1 MQTSLELDLL
11 VVAVAAHGNQA
22 KTRLDLVGRKRR
34 VLEEMEMARL
44 VWLVGNEPGFTVV
57 HGRSK
62 LTFSWVKV
70 RRLCHLPPATC
81 HLCLQLA
88 FV

>member
-1 MQTSLELDLL
+1 M
-11 VVAVAAHGNQA
+11 VIRP
-22 KTRLDLVGRKRR
+22 RLDSRLGRKQR
-34 VLEEMEMARL
+34 VLEEMEKEMARL

-70 RRLCHLPPATC
+70 RRLCHLPHATC
-81 HLCLQLA
+81 ACNSLSSSRDNPNPKLQEEKEEE
-88 FV
+88 